1 MNTIFF
7 TLKTLTYPFVWEAWG
22 RLSMLQMLKLPMM
35 EEIPQG
41 KAFGI
46 LENSS
51 SRLYNSLIPTVGAGY
66 ERLLRMIFK
75 YDS

>member
-7 TLKTLTYPFVWEAWG
+7 TLKTLTYPFVWEALG
-22 RLSMLQMLKLPMM
+22 EVIYAPDV
-35 EEIPQG
+35 EITHDG
-41 KAFGI
+41 GNTARKGICI

-51 SRLYNSLIPTVGAGY
+51 SRLYNFLIPLVGAGY

-75 YDS
+75 P

>member
-1 MNTIFF
+1 MSVETSSF
-7 TLKTLTYPFVWEAWG
+7 TSIGGFDEHYFLYFEDFDLSIRMGGLG

-41 KAFGI
+41 KHFKKL

-51 SRLYNSLIPTVGAGY
+51 SRVLTIL
-66 ERLLRMIFK
+66 
-75 YDS
+75 